1 MLGTEAGDVD
11 YLDTLLNKNAF
22 LPKRCVIILNEGL
35 VASGR
40 SPVAAFESI
49 INHPVVR
56 KARDVEA
63 VTAFMPALSCMAA
76 VIDRGLSF
84 PDFADGAQTPGFPRT
99 SIFDRT
105 RVRRWFEDDMPA
117 FFNAILSS
125 WLPRLSH
132 DHF

>member
-1 MLGTEAGDVD
+1 MALEKG
-11 YLDTLLNKNAF
+11 
-22 LPKRCVIILNEGL
+22 EGQDQ
-35 VASGR
+35 R
-40 SPVAAFESI
+40 SSLI
-49 INHPVVR
+49 
-56 KARDVEA
+56 
-63 VTAFMPALSCMAA
+63 AA
-76 VIDRGLSF
+76 VVFAGCILIDRGLSF